1 MRRFGRKERDDRM
14 GEEGREE
21 RKIHQRRKKRRG
33 GLDINERMLMPTR
46 IE

>member
-1 MRRFGRKERDDRM
+1 M
-14 GEEGREE
+14 GEGLGRGEE
-21 RKIHQRRKKRRG
+21 EKKRRG